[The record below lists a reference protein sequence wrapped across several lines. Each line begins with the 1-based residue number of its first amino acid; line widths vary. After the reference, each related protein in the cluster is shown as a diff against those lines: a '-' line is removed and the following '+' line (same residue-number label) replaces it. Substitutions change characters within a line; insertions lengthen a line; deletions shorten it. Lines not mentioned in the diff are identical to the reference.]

1 MKSLLTVLSLLVF
14 ALILSCFSYEKT
26 TISKKPNIVYIL
38 ADDLGY
44 NDLGCYGQQIIETP
58 NIDALAAS
66 GKIFTQHYTAA
77 PVCAP
82 ARCMLLTGQHSGN
95 AYVRGNDEWGQRGDV
110 WNYQA
115 MFDNPK
121 LEGQRPLPD
130 SILTIAEVL
139 QGQGYRTGIFGK
151 WGLGAPESEGTPN
164 RQGFDTFYG
173 FNCQRQAHTYYP
185 LHLWSNEQRVLLNNK
200 NIPPHANLAEGADP
214 NTQSS
219 YANFQLTDYAPTLIH
234 NEALQFIE
242 ANKNGPFFLYYASPI
257 PHVAL
262 QAPQKWVDYYR
273 SKIGDETPYTGTSYF
288 PNQYPKATY
297 AAMVS
302 YLDQQVG
309 ELVEKLKRAGVYDDT
324 LIIFSSDNGPSDA
337 GGAPTP
343 YFESASPFIT
353 EFGRMKAFLYEGGI
367 RVPMIASW
375 NGKIKPG
382 TTSEHLS
389 SFYDVFA
396 TLCDLTQT
404 TLPIQ
409 TDGISFL
416 PELLGKKQPKHEFL
430 YWEFPEQNGQQ
441 AVRKGKWKAV
451 RQNLKSG
458 KVNTELYDLSKDIA
472 ERNNV
477 AAQYPKIVNELEA
490 IMKQEHTISP
500 VERFRIKA
508 LDNN

>member
-1 MKSLLTVLSLLVF
+1 MLIFSSRLSL
-14 ALILSCFSYEKT
+14 
-26 TISKKPNIVYIL
+26 KPTVAIQANIVFIL

-58 NIDALAAS
+58 NIDALAKN
-66 GKIFTQHYTAA
+66 GKLFTDHYTAA

-82 ARCMLLTGQHSGN
+82 ARYMLLTGQHSGH
-95 AYVRGNDEWGQRGDV
+95 AYLRGNDEWKQRGDV

-121 LEGQRPLPD
+121 LEGQRPMPD

-139 QGQGYRTGIFGK
+139 KKQGYKTGVFGK
-151 WGLGAPESEGTPN
+151 WGLGAPETEGIPN

-173 FNCQRQAHTYYP
+173 YNCQRQAHTYYP
-185 LHLWSNEQRVLLNNK
+185 MHLWSNEKRVMLNNK
-200 NIPPHANLAEGADP
+200 NVAPHSNLAEGANP
-214 NTQSS
+214 NDASS
-219 YANFQLTDYAPTLIH
+219 YADFNLNDYAPSLIH
-234 NEALQFIE
+234 KEALKFIE
-242 ANKNGPFFLYYASPI
+242 SNKTAPFFLYYASPL
-257 PHVAL
+257 PHVPL
-262 QAPQKWVDYYR
+262 QAPEKWVSYYR
-273 SKIGDETPYTGTSYF
+273 EKIGPETTYNGSGYF

-302 YLDQQVG
+302 YLDEQVG
-309 ELVEKLKRAGVYDDT
+309 ELIQKLKEEGVYENT
-324 LIIFSSDNGPSDA
+324 LIIFTSDNGPSDA

-343 YFESASPFIT
+343 YFKSASPFIT
-353 EFGRMKAFLYEGGI
+353 EFGRMKAFVYEGGI

-375 NGKIKPG
+375 AGKITPE
-382 TTSEHLS
+382 TTSEHIS

-396 TLCDLTQT
+396 TVCDILRIKT
-404 TLPIQ
+404 PVA

-416 PELLGKKQPKHEFL
+416 PELLGKKQKKHNFL

-451 RQNLKSG
+451 RQNLNHG
-458 KVNTELYDLSKDIA
+458 VINTELYDLSNDIT
-472 ERNNV
+472 ESMNV
-477 AAQYPKIVNELEA
+477 AGQHPEVVSSLEV
-490 IMKQEHTISP
+490 IMKQEHTTSP

-508 LDNN
+508 LDTN